1 MTDFTSGEASRTL
14 ATAVAF
20 LLASRARRWSV
31 FMPRWASQQS
41 KGEGTAPIA
50 FWRKV
55 RRSLS
60 SGELKAATPMRTS

>member
-1 MTDFTSGEASRTL
+1 MTDFTRGEASRAL

-20 LLASRARRWSV
+20 LVASRARRCSV

-55 RRSLS
+55 SRSLS